1 MSKLKTNVCCD
12 VFLLQLNMTFHLFVC
27 ALAGAGAAVI
37 AMVRLLQTHLFF
49 QCIRVWETTV
59 LWSEKQIF
67 PRKNPDL
74 QLKKKKRKKKTALH
88 LCNVCLWDTDCRFR
102 GEAFWCSEN
111 EKGLAPSL
119 CRRSGMS
126 HSLSW
131 KLRRKALRLQ
141 QTSVIKFEHRPC
153 LKKKRGFLIRNDA
166 LDWHLFSKFIAKI
179 LRP

>member
-1 MSKLKTNVCCD
+1 
-12 VFLLQLNMTFHLFVC
+12 MTFHLFVC

-37 AMVRLLQTHLFF
+37 AMVRLLQTHLFS

-59 LWSEKQIF
+59 LWRENKSSLESILTF
-67 PRKNPDL
+67 IW
-74 QLKKKKRKKKTALH
+74 KKKKKKTALH

-131 KLRRKALRLQ
+131 KLRRKALRLL

-153 LKKKRGFLIRNDA
+153 LKKRRCFLIRSDA
-166 LDWHLFSKFIAKI
+166 LDWHLFSPFIANF